1 MPQEGNQKPK
11 PTPPAVEQ
19 VVDLLKD
26 DVKPRSP
33 RAAAK
38 PRAPRAA
45 AKHRL
50 DSPRKPLSPRRAA
63 ARKAARQPNSPWRK
77 SPAKQNH
84 CDNVGEN
91 FEESNQQLS
100 RSPSNEDNDGLIIV
114 SPAMEMLCDNILTFS
129 TNIYKLFLD

>member
-1 MPQEGNQKPK
+1 MPKEGNQKPK

-19 VVDLLKD
+19 VVDLLGH
-26 DVKPRSP
+26 DVKPRWP

-63 ARKAARQPNSPWRK
+63 VKKAARQPNSPWRK
-77 SPAKQNH
+77 SPAMQKH
-84 CDNVGEN
+84 CDNVGDD
-91 FEESNQQLS
+91 FEE
-100 RSPSNEDNDGLIIV
+100 
-114 SPAMEMLCDNILTFS
+114 
-129 TNIYKLFLD
+129 